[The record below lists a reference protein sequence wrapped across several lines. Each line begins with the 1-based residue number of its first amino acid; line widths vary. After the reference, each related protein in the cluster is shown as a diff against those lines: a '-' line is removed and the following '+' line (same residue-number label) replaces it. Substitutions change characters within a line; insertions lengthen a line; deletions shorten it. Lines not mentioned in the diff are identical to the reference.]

1 MHVSDK
7 LHQVRHR
14 GLAARGREDQGFKR
28 HFARG
33 GGLTFVE
40 AESVIGV
47 SSCVKCACVFFR
59 GGFRFLFLFFVLK
72 IPLDK
77 NSVLKFHFRG
87 WCLDCV

>member
-33 GGLTFVE
+33 GGLAFVE
-40 AESVIGV
+40 AKSVIDV
-47 SSCVKCACVFFR
+47 SFCVKCARVFFR
-59 GGFRFLFLFFVLK
+59 GVLGF
-72 IPLDK
+72 
-77 NSVLKFHFRG
+77 
-87 WCLDCV
+87 